1 MSKTRTNYSIDYEV
15 WLYWKEQNVNVS
27 EMVNDFL
34 KGSMLLKAGNYKRA
48 EVELEIEEI
57 KDKLRKNNS
66 ELTNAHLKLAQ
77 IHKEEEEN
85 QKVQLKMTEEGKQ
98 WVDSIKANNPLRYM

>member
-1 MSKTRTNYSIDYEV
+1 MVKMRTNYSIDYEV
-15 WLYWKEQNVNVS
+15 WLYWKQQKVNIS

-34 KGSMLLKAGNYKRA
+34 KGSMLLKEENYERA

-57 KDKLRKNNS
+57 KEQLRKNNS

-77 IHKEEEEN
+77 ISKAEEEEQ
-85 QKVQLKMTEEGKQ
+85 QKRLKSTKEGEQ